1 MTVLRQ
7 LMILAMVP
15 LTLWSGTPQIACRCS
30 TGEIRLFCSKLNQ
43 AQFADASGSCC
54 ASKAA
59 GGHICCGT
67 AKAAKCSACPS
78 ETSRESGS
86 TCCSSGC
93 TCSRIVLSSELILV
107 PTKAQA
113 PDLVLCDWA
122 VVSAFLPIQIPR
134 MTRVDLSRIGSV
146 PRVPDDII
154 VLCER
159 WLI

>member
-1 MTVLRQ
+1 
-7 LMILAMVP
+7 
-15 LTLWSGTPQIACRCS
+15 
-30 TGEIRLFCSKLNQ
+30 
-43 AQFADASGSCC
+43 
-54 ASKAA
+54 
-59 GGHICCGT
+59 
-67 AKAAKCSACPS
+67 
-78 ETSRESGS
+78 
-86 TCCSSGC
+86 
-93 TCSRIVLSSELILV
+93 VLSSELILV